1 MWYALLTLIRKELRA
16 LFGSPQSRG
25 ILIGPVILQLVLFPF
40 AATLEVTNSTL
51 AIYNED
57 GGAASVELMQR
68 LAAAHAFPHL
78 IVVHSEPEL
87 RQVIDS
93 QQAFLAIRFP
103 ADFSR
108 RIARGE
114 GAEAQAIIDGRRS
127 NSAQIAYGYALQ
139 VVQQY
144 AAETNAQARLQPAPA
159 QLTVQHLYNP
169 NLEYRWFVLPSLVAI
184 ITTIG
189 CLMVTAISL
198 AREVEEGTFDQLLV
212 SPLTPAYIM
221 AGKAIP
227 GMAVAMLQGTIIAA
241 AAVWIYHVPFTGSLG
256 LLYLSMAC
264 YGLALSGFGLFIS
277 SLCSTQQ
284 QAFLGVFGFMSP
296 SIILSGYVAPV
307 ENMPPVLHAIAEI
320 NPLTHFIVITKGV
333 FLKGHGFAEIWPNL
347 WPLILVAMVTMSLA
361 YTFFIRRSGQ

>member
-1 MWYALLTLIRKELRA
+1 MWYAMLTLIRKELRA
-16 LFGSPQSRG
+16 LLGSPQSRG

-40 AATLEVTNSTL
+40 AATLEVKNSTL

-57 GGAASVELMQR
+57 GGAASVEVVQR

-103 ADFSR
+103 VDFSR

-144 AAETNAQARLQPAPA
+144 AAETRGQAQPLPA
-159 QLTVQHLYNP
+159 QLTVQHLHNP
-169 NLEYRWFVLPSLVAI
+169 NLDYRWFVLPSLVAI

-241 AAVWIYHVPFTGSLG
+241 AAVWVYRVPLTGNIW
-256 LLYLSMAC
+256 LLYLAMAC

-307 ENMPPVLHAIAEI
+307 ENMPPVLHEIALA
-320 NPLTHFIVITKGV
+320 NPLTHFIIITKGV

-347 WPLILVAMVTMSLA
+347 WPLVLVAIVTMSLA